1 MPLVIRKATYA
12 DEIQVLDLF
21 SRLSSR
27 HRTDEYKVD
36 QTLSSSIYCQILEN
50 PILGIILVAEIDS
63 KLLGVITLSFP
74 VAIRSGG
81 CYARIE
87 EYIVDEASRGM
98 GIGGK
103 LLDHAIKEAKLMNCF
118 DLQVNNPSD
127 LGKPL
132 YTRRGFHAGGEY
144 WRLKL

>member
-1 MPLVIRKATYA
+1 MPLIIRKAKLS
-12 DEIQVLDLF
+12 DENQVLELF
-21 SRLSSR
+21 SRLTSR

-36 QTLSSSIYCQILEN
+36 QTVSSLIYHQILEN
-50 PILGIILVAEIDS
+50 PILGVILVAEIDS
-63 KLLGVITLSFP
+63 KILGVITLSYP

-81 CYARIE
+81 HYARIE

-103 LLDHAIKEAKLMNCF
+103 LLDEAIKEAKTMNCF
-118 DLQVNNPSD
+118 DLQVNNPSE

-132 YTRRGFHAGGEY
+132 YTRRGFHDSREY